1 MHYAYD
7 HNYKDVCDGGS
18 LEVGMLHY
26 TSSLFIEPRLSTTCM
41 SFALRF
47 LGRLGETVDKC
58 RARITATSMFLLNR
72 DVELP
77 QDTAA
82 SHKVNKLGDKF
93 VDHL

>member
-1 MHYAYD
+1 MIIIIKTCVMVAQACCIIPHHYSYRNPA
-7 HNYKDVCDGGS
+7 S
-18 LEVGMLHY
+18 P
-26 TSSLFIEPRLSTTCM
+26 PRVFVLM

-82 SHKVNKLGDKF
+82 SHKVNKLGY
-93 VDHL
+93 

>member
-7 HNYKDVCDGGS
+7 HNYKDVCDGGL

-26 TSSLFIEPRLSTTCM
+26 TSSLFIDRNPASPPRVFVLM

-47 LGRLGETVDKC
+47 LGRLGETVDRC

-77 QDTAA
+77 QNTAA
-82 SHKVNKLGDKF
+82 SHKVNKLGE
-93 VDHL
+93 